1 MSVCRL
7 MAGLVGLALAAV
19 VVTVLVAVGGEVR
32 AELAPAI
39 AKDIAKDSA
48 ASATPSFST
57 GCLPAPWPHGA
68 SMAGDSR
75 GAQRSRRARDITQA
89 AIFYP
94 RHGLGRRGSPP
105 GPAAA
110 SFMAA
115 ARRWNR
121 RSCQPFALASSIP
134 GEPRVCPQA

>member
-57 GCLPAPWPHGA
+57 GCLQAPWPYGC
-68 SMAGDSR
+68 
-75 GAQRSRRARDITQA
+75 QWRSTPAKRIVRSARPT
-89 AIFYP
+89 
-94 RHGLGRRGSPP
+94 
-105 GPAAA
+105 
-110 SFMAA
+110 
-115 ARRWNR
+115 
-121 RSCQPFALASSIP
+121 
-134 GEPRVCPQA
+134 